1 MFFSPFCPSWRL
13 EIGGKS
19 SYTGIAPSLLIIIP
33 MEIPKSSQGQFRIPG
48 LEVTIAE
55 EEEEGREKAKSDLRR
70 GFAREKKWGEK
81 PLPKKIVVFLLFFDT
96 TFYIS
101 FFVYRPKPGKL
112 RPFLRSDLSIYRCRE
127 MERV

>member
-1 MFFSPFCPSWRL
+1 MCILHVLQSLLSIL

-55 EEEEGREKAKSDLRR
+55 EEEEGREKAKSDLQR

-81 PLPKKIVVFLLFFDT
+81 PLPKKIVVFLLFF
-96 TFYIS
+96 
-101 FFVYRPKPGKL
+101 RH
-112 RPFLRSDLSIYRCRE
+112 DLLHIIFRLPS
-127 MERV
+127 